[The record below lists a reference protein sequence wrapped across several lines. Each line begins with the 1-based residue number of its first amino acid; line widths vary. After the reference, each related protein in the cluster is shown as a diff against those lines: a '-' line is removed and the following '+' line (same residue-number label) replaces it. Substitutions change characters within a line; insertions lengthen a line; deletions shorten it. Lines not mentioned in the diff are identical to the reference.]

1 MSDKER
7 DLVSLQQLS
16 AAPHRLLFFVGA
28 SNVLLAMVWWTT
40 WLASQTFRWALP
52 QPGVYAGWLH
62 AFVMQYQMLPSFIF
76 GFLLTV
82 FPRWMQLPELPRARY
97 LPVGIGLFGGQLLT
111 LVGALGWKPGIAA
124 GWALTCL
131 GWLFGLHA
139 LIPHLWRE
147 SGRTWHACSC
157 ALALFFGVAGLAT
170 FGGFL
175 GGAPPAWVQASA
187 QIGTF
192 GLLTPIYLTVAHR
205 MFPFFAGNVVAGYIP
220 WRPFWVLGAMWVLC
234 LGHLAIALTS
244 GYQWLWLVDIPMLG
258 LTALLVWRWWPRV
271 KDGAQVP
278 ALLRVLFIGL
288 LWLPVTFALYAIQS
302 VSHYMD
308 GLVLLGRAPA
318 HALFVG
324 FFGSVLVA
332 MVTRVTQGHSGRP
345 LVLPGIAAFAF
356 VSIQGVALL
365 RIAAEFHPG
374 YAIQALAGLGWV
386 LALAPWAVWAAR
398 TYLAPRADGKPG

>member
-1 MSDKER
+1 MSDQER
-7 DLVSLQQLS
+7 NPVSLQQLG

-28 SNVLLAMVWWTT
+28 SNVLLAMVWWTA
-40 WLASQTFRWALP
+40 WLASQTFGWALP

-111 LVGALGWKPGIAA
+111 LVGALGWKSGIAA

-131 GWLFGLHA
+131 GWLAGLHA

-147 SGRTWHACSC
+147 PGRTWHARSC
-157 ALALFFGVAGLAT
+157 ALALCLGVAGLAA

-175 GGAPPAWVQASA
+175 GGAPPIWMQASA

-234 LGHLAIALTS
+234 LGHLAIALIS
-244 GYQWLWLVDIPMLG
+244 GYRWLWLVDIPLLG
-258 LTALLVWRWWPRV
+258 LTALLVWRWWPRA

-288 LWLPVTFALYAIQS
+288 LWLPVTFTLYAIQS
-302 VSHYMD
+302 VGYYMD
-308 GLVLLGRAPA
+308 GVVLLGRAPA

-345 LVLPGIAAFAF
+345 LVLPRIATFAF

-365 RIAAEFHPG
+365 RIAAEFHAG
-374 YAIQALAGLGWV
+374 YAMQALAGLGWV
-386 LALAPWAVWAAR
+386 LALAPWAVWAGR